1 MSERKPAKERK
12 PLIAPGSVLGDSPDI
27 FANVMSSY
35 AESTGQPAP
44 VVRQEDQATNT
55 PPESPTQAEEGTP
68 ISEVHQDE
76 PQREQ
81 SREAAPQAPEPRRR
95 SEPTSQP
102 ADKPARQQKAPAVRS
117 SKRGAPVDAEEEA
130 KVRAAT
136 PKRLCSYRVPEGLD
150 DWLEEQAFEH
160 RHTGLKKQDLIAQ
173 AIQLLIMAKST
184 YQEEGQD

>member
-1 MSERKPAKERK
+1 MSERKAPKERK
-12 PLIAPGSVLGDSPDI
+12 PLIAPGSVLGESPDI

-44 VVRQEDQATNT
+44 VVRGEDEAAEAEPGAPVEDEEAALLSDAHEEQ
-55 PPESPTQAEEGTP
+55 PTQAA
-68 ISEVHQDE
+68 E
-76 PQREQ
+76 P
-81 SREAAPQAPEPRRR
+81 APSSPEPRRR
-95 SEPTSQP
+95 TETARQP
-102 ADKPARQQKAPAVRS
+102 ADKSARQPKAPAVRS
-117 SKRGAPVDAEEEA
+117 PKKASATDAEDEA

-173 AIQLLIMAKST
+173 AIQLLIVAKST
-184 YQEEGQD
+184 YQEEEQD